1 MPWSHHDS
9 DGAGADLDPAREWWR
24 SSGVASDAVCE
35 LMVEYMMN
43 HEFSRRDTVTLI
55 LSGRL
60 IEYLNSPL
68 VHLIRS
74 PVGAR

>member
-43 HEFSRRDTVTLI
+43 HEFSSFTGAIASCTHLPASAPEA
-55 LSGRL
+55 LST
-60 IEYLNSPL
+60 
-68 VHLIRS
+68 
-74 PVGAR
+74 